1 MMLNNVEII
10 TTGDMTNRVNNEND
24 LLKLL
29 GNDFIKSI
37 RAHTGITLKRSTVV
51 NSTAFDYRTLFEVAI
66 DVIDSLLNDQVTGV
80 VLIIERET
88 MSELAFYLSLFTHT
102 YQKPIIICP
111 LPENLFMV
119 ESDENMIAMSLYEQL
134 LAKNKYLKTLQEA
147 IKFVVNNTDRM
158 LEPLTFIENNIYG
171 VTDDTQC
178 VQVKVDQLEMET
190 GMFNDTVYE
199 EKMLTTNKILTELIG
214 DIPVIPEKIA
224 FIRLCLGMDGQEVL
238 NIVKHYVGAVIEIA
252 HDQKIHP
259 TIEQAIQKL
268 TSFQIPVIIVYN
280 DHKSFST
287 CEQSLLSKSDAFVI
301 RRFPGEHARLLLGV
315 MVAQKMSWEKMKK
328 VCAMIR

>member
-29 GNDFIKSI
+29 GNDFLQSI

-134 LAKNKYLKTLQEA
+134 LAKINILKPY
-147 IKFVVNNTDRM
+147 K
-158 LEPLTFIENNIYG
+158 
-171 VTDDTQC
+171 
-178 VQVKVDQLEMET
+178 KQLNLLSIT
-190 GMFNDTVYE
+190 
-199 EKMLTTNKILTELIG
+199 LIG
-214 DIPVIPEKIA
+214 
-224 FIRLCLGMDGQEVL
+224 C
-238 NIVKHYVGAVIEIA
+238 
-252 HDQKIHP
+252 
-259 TIEQAIQKL
+259 
-268 TSFQIPVIIVYN
+268 
-280 DHKSFST
+280 
-287 CEQSLLSKSDAFVI
+287 
-301 RRFPGEHARLLLGV
+301 
-315 MVAQKMSWEKMKK
+315 
-328 VCAMIR
+328 